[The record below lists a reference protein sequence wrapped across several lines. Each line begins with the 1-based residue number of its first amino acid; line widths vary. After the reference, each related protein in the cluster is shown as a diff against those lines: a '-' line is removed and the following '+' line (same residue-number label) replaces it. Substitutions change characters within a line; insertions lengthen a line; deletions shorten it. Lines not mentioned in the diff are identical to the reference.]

1 MISARF
7 IARCAQAG
15 QIYITRH
22 AAQRMVERRISTSD
36 LIHALTTCQ
45 VIEQTPDDDPYPSCL
60 VLGWL
65 ESGDPLH
72 IKCSHKAN
80 SSVLRIVTVY
90 EPDATRWG
98 RRFRSRRK

>member
-7 IARCAQAG
+7 IARCAQTG
-15 QIYITRH
+15 QIYVTRH
-22 AAQRMVERRISTSD
+22 AAVRMIERKISTSD
-36 LIHALTTCQ
+36 LVHALTSCQ
-45 VIEQTPDDDPYPSCL
+45 VIEQDPDDEPYPSCL

-80 SSVLRIVTVY
+80 SPVLRIVTVY
-90 EPDATRWG
+90 EPDEARWMG
-98 RRFRSRRK
+98 NFRRRK